1 MGKTGPIDWNAIR
14 SRMEV
19 VTASLENP
27 KTPGDEASRAI
38 LRERAVSL
46 AKRPMEAQPAAD
58 FLDVLA
64 FQLSGEKYGLDPR
77 FVSEVC
83 GLTQLTPL
91 PGVPHFVLGIMN
103 LRGRIVSVIDL
114 GNLFAL
120 RKRGLTDTDRV
131 IIVGDGTM
139 EFGLLANG
147 VSGMVTIPLSAIQEP
162 PPTLTGIRRDLLL
175 GVTPEG
181 VAVLDMLKMFSDER
195 VLVRDSRQ
203 DVEQ

>member
-1 MGKTGPIDWNAIR
+1 MGKIGSIDWNAIR

-19 VTASLENP
+19 VTASVGHPE
-27 KTPGDEASRAI
+27 TSGAEAARTI

-46 AKRPMEAQPAAD
+46 AKKPDEARPFAD

-64 FQLSGEKYGLDPR
+64 FQLSGEKYGLNPR
-77 FVSEVC
+77 LVSEVC

-91 PGVPHFVLGIMN
+91 PGLPDFVLGIMN
-103 LRGRIVSVIDL
+103 LSGRIVSVLDL
-114 GNLFAL
+114 GKLFGL
-120 RKRGLTDTDRV
+120 PKRGLTDTDRV
-131 IIVGDGTM
+131 IIVGDGKM

-147 VSGMVTIPLSAIQEP
+147 VSGIVTIPSAAIQEP
-162 PPTLTGIRRDLLL
+162 PATLTGIRRDLLL

-181 VAVLDMLKMFSDER
+181 VAVLDLSKMLSDER

-203 DVEQ
+203 EVEP